1 MNLSF
6 KVFLCIGLSCFCAEG
21 LPAAPAADSEE
32 RFLVRDG
39 VFCGEIFVAD
49 DCSMDELVA
58 AQDLAQWI
66 AKVGGTGEIHVRLES
81 FSDPETQSGIFVGKT
96 RAAAREG
103 IDPARL
109 GPEAFTIRSN
119 GKRLFLVGA
128 NGMATRHAAAKLLN
142 RDFGVEFV
150 FPGENGAEWA
160 PKAQVA
166 FPDEDSDYAR
176 AWTWRSIAV
185 RGEDNAAWAAHLGFG
200 VRPQVSHNL
209 HTIFT
214 PELYGEHPELAP
226 KSFGK
231 VDAKRRGGFAPQPN
245 LANPL
250 AADIALE
257 AAKGFFA
264 DNPDSLMF
272 SVGIND
278 CFSWDESEESAALY
292 GDEPMRWFRNLPNR
306 SDYFWGF
313 ADRVAQSLAQTEY
326 ADKKISAIAYLDCTD
341 APNFPLSENVFP
353 VVCADRS
360 LWAFPDFAAEDREL
374 MRRWGE
380 SGVKAWGIYDY
391 YYGNPFF
398 FPRLFFKAQA
408 DSLRCAYDNGARLFY
423 AEIFP
428 QQPFDAPKIWLLSRL
443 LENPNAD
450 AEAELKRFC
459 SIAYGKAA
467 RRMYD
472 FFKRCE
478 KNWREQGGQCRWIK
492 AWRNENSAQLFR
504 IGPECIGII
513 DEARALFPKTPTDA
527 RERRI
532 VARLEQTRLYLERAE
547 KFAESFR
554 ACEKLDLAS
563 QDPDCAESL
572 AAALHSPAWTFETIY
587 DDAAWLEK
595 YPDDGFDPCEMRRSD
610 PRATAW
616 LRLVEAL
623 REQPV
628 SPERLAAEARLKEI
642 PETLPS
648 SDDAYVLR
656 KLVPAVRGAPIFRE
670 DFELREMRSPADGEI
685 ILQSRFVAL
694 DQDGWRAGKTVAA
707 PESLRLLVGPAE
719 NLFCGEINETPFG
732 ERAMKIAGGCE
743 SAEVSR
749 RLPVK
754 PGQGIVASVQAR
766 GAISVGA
773 SAGLVL
779 AWRDARGKYLGERK
793 SVGLPCAEM
802 ADWERFVVAG
812 VAPEGAAYCE
822 ICFGGGLFAPE
833 DYVCFDEL
841 EAFSF

>member
-6 KVFLCIGLSCFCAEG
+6 KVFLCFGLSCFFAET
-21 LPAAPAADSEE
+21 LPAVPETGSEE

-49 DCSMDELVA
+49 DCSMDELIA

-66 AKVGGTGEIHVRLES
+66 AKVGGTGEISVRLES

-103 IDPARL
+103 IDPAPL
-109 GPEAFTIRSN
+109 GPEGFTICSK
-119 GKRLFLVGA
+119 GKRLFLVGTG
-128 NGMATRHAAAKLLN
+128 GMATRHAAAKLLN

-150 FPGENGAEWA
+150 FPGDDGAEWS

-166 FPDEDSDYAR
+166 FPDDRSYAR

-185 RGEDNAAWAAHLGFG
+185 RGEADSAWAAHLGFG
-200 VRPQVSHNL
+200 ERPQVSHNL
-209 HTIFT
+209 YTIFT
-214 PELYGEHPELAP
+214 PELYKEHPELAP

-231 VDAKRRGGFAPQPN
+231 VDAKRRGGFAPQAN

-250 AADIALE
+250 AADVALE
-257 AAKGFFA
+257 AAKGFFGEHA
-264 DNPDSLMF
+264 DATMF

-292 GDEPMRWFRNLPNR
+292 GDGAMRWFRNLPNR

-313 ADRVAQSLAQTEY
+313 AERVAQALAETEY

-341 APNFPLSENVFP
+341 APDFPLSKNVFP

-360 LWAFPDFAAEDREL
+360 LWIFPDFAEEDRTL
-374 MRRWGE
+374 MQRWGQ
-380 SGVKAWGIYDY
+380 SGVEAWGIYDY

-428 QQPFDAPKIWLLSRL
+428 QVPFDAPKIWVLSRL
-443 LENPNAD
+443 LENPKAD
-450 AEAELKRFC
+450 AESELKRFC
-459 SIAYGKAA
+459 GIAYGKAA
-467 RRMYD
+467 RHMYD

-478 KNWREQGGQCRWIK
+478 KDWREQGGQCRWIK
-492 AWRNENSAQLFR
+492 AWRNENSAHLFR
-504 IGPECIGII
+504 VGPECIGLI
-513 DEARALFPKTPTDA
+513 DEARELFPRTPTDA

-547 KFAESFR
+547 KFAASFR
-554 ACEKLDLAS
+554 ACETLELAS
-563 QDPDCAESL
+563 QDLDKPENL
-572 AAALHSPAWTFETIY
+572 AAALDSPAWIFETIY
-587 DDAAWLEK
+587 NDVEWLEK
-595 YPDDGFDPCEMRRSD
+595 YPDDGFSPCEMRRSD

-623 REQPV
+623 SSKPQ
-628 SPERLAAEARLKEI
+628 SPERLAAENRLKEI
-642 PETLPS
+642 LESLPS
-648 SDDAYVLR
+648 SDDAIALR
-656 KLVPAVRGAPIFRE
+656 KLVPAVRGIPIFKE
-670 DFELREMRSPADGEI
+670 DFEPRTVRRPEDGEI
-685 ILQSRFVAL
+685 ALQSRFVAL
-694 DQDGWRAGKTVAA
+694 DQDGWRAGKTIAA

-719 NLFCGEINETPFG
+719 NLFCGEISDTLFG
-732 ERAMKIAGGCE
+732 KRAMKIAGGCE

-749 RLPVK
+749 RFPVK
-754 PGQGIVASVQAR
+754 AGQGIVASVRAR
-766 GAISVGA
+766 GKISVGA
-773 SAGLVL
+773 SAGFVL

-793 SVGLPCAEM
+793 SVGLSCGET

-812 VAPEGAAYCE
+812 VAPEEAAYCE
-822 ICFGGGLFAPE
+822 ICFGGGLFGPD

-841 EAFSF
+841 EAFEF